1 MQWISKLLFYMKGRY
16 GYDEL
21 SKVLIFMGL
30 VLSIF
35 SNFTDGLLLNI
46 LALASIAYGGLR
58 VLSKEKANRRKEL
71 QQYIKLKQT
80 VMSSYRKY
88 RNRWIQRKA
97 FKITKCPN
105 CKQKIRV
112 PRGKN
117 KIRVTCPSC
126 QNKFIK
132 KT

>member
-1 MQWISKLLFYMKGRY
+1 MQWISKLMFYMKGRY

-21 SKVLIFMGL
+21 SKVLILVGL

-35 SNFTDGLLLNI
+35 SNFTGGMVLNV
-46 LALASIAYGGLR
+46 LALASVAYGGLR

-71 QQYIKLKQT
+71 QQYIKLKQF
-80 VMSSYRKY
+80 VVSKYRIY

-97 FKITKCPN
+97 FKITKCPS
-105 CKQKIRV
+105 CKQKVRI
-112 PRGKN
+112 PRGRK

-126 QNKFIK
+126 QTKFIK

>member
-1 MQWISKLLFYMKGRY
+1 MQWIGKLMFYMKGRY

-21 SKVLIFMGL
+21 SKALILSGL

-35 SNFTDGLLLNI
+35 SSFTGGAILNM
-46 LALASIAYGGLR
+46 LALALIAFGGLR
-58 VLSKEKANRRKEL
+58 VLSKEKGNRRKEL
-71 QQYIKLKQT
+71 QQYIKWKQT
-80 VMSSYRKY
+80 VLTSYRTY

-97 FKITKCPN
+97 FKITKCPS
-105 CKQKIRV
+105 CKQKIRI
-112 PRGKN
+112 PRGRK
-117 KIRVTCPSC
+117 KVRVTCPSC

>member
-1 MQWISKLLFYMKGRY
+1 MQWISKLMFYMKGRY

-21 SKVLIFMGL
+21 SKALILLGL

-35 SNFTDGLLLNI
+35 SNFTGGIILNL

-58 VLSKEKANRRKEL
+58 VLSKEKGNRRKEL

-80 VMSSYRKY
+80 VTSSYRTY
-88 RNRWIQRKA
+88 RNRWVQRKA
-97 FKITKCPN
+97 FKITKCPS
-105 CKQKIRV
+105 CSQKIRI
-112 PRGKN
+112 PRGRK
-117 KIRVTCPSC
+117 KVRVTCPSC

>member
-1 MQWISKLLFYMKGRY
+1 MQWISKLMFYMKGRY

-21 SKVLIFMGL
+21 SKMLILVGL

-35 SNFTDGLLLNI
+35 SNFTGGFLLNM
-46 LALASIAYGGLR
+46 LALASIAFGGLR
-58 VLSKEKANRRKEL
+58 VLSKEKGNRRKEL
-71 QQYIKLKQT
+71 QQYMKWKQS
-80 VMSSYRKY
+80 VLSRYRKY

-97 FKITKCPN
+97 FKITKCPS
-105 CKQKIRV
+105 CKQKIRI
-112 PRGKN
+112 PRGRK
-117 KIRVTCPSC
+117 KVRVTCPSC

>member
-1 MQWISKLLFYMKGRY
+1 MQWISKLMFYMKGRY

-21 SKVLIFMGL
+21 SKVLILVGL

-35 SNFTDGLLLNI
+35 GNFTGGMVLNV
-46 LALASIAYGGLR
+46 LALASVAYGGLR

-71 QQYIKLKQT
+71 QQYIKLKQS
-80 VMSSYRKY
+80 VVSKYRIY

-97 FKITKCPN
+97 FKITKCPS
-105 CKQKIRV
+105 CKQKVRI
-112 PRGKN
+112 PRGRK

-126 QNKFIK
+126 QTKFIK

>member
-1 MQWISKLLFYMKGRY
+1 MQWISKLMFYMKGRY

-21 SKVLIFMGL
+21 SKVLILVGL

-35 SNFTDGLLLNI
+35 SNFTGGMVLNV
-46 LALASIAYGGLR
+46 LALASVAYGGLR

-71 QQYIKLKQT
+71 QQYIKLKQS
-80 VMSSYRKY
+80 VVSKYRIY

-97 FKITKCPN
+97 FKITKCPS
-105 CKQKIRV
+105 CKQKVRI
-112 PRGKN
+112 PRGRK

-126 QNKFIK
+126 QTKFIK

>member
-1 MQWISKLLFYMKGRY
+1 MQWMSKLMFYMKGRY

-21 SKVLIFMGL
+21 SKVLILFGL

-35 SNFTDGLLLNI
+35 SNFTGGGILNL

-58 VLSKEKANRRKEL
+58 VLSREKGNRRREL
-71 QQYIKLKQT
+71 QQYIKLKQS
-80 VMSSYRKY
+80 VLSSYRKY

-97 FKITKCPN
+97 FKITKCPS
-105 CKQKIRV
+105 CKQKIRI
-112 PRGKN
+112 PRGRK
-117 KIRVTCPSC
+117 KVRVTCPSC
-126 QNKFIK
+126 QNKFIR